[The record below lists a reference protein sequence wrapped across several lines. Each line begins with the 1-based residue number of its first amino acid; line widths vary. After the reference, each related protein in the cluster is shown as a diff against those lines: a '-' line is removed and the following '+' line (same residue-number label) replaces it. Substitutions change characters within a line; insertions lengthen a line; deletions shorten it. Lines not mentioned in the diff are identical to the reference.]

1 MDDFLRNFMEGLVHV
16 LDINAYD
23 HILFII
29 LMAVPFLFNSWKKLV
44 WLVTAFTVGHS
55 MSLLLAVYGIVT
67 VGTTY
72 IEFLIPVTVA
82 VAALYNIFMAGKRQ
96 SKETPWLLVSTALF
110 FGLIHGFGFSGAFK
124 MLASSGENTLS
135 LLAEFALGIE
145 AAQLLIV
152 LFVLIINFI
161 FTGLFRFN
169 KKEWIQIISAI
180 VFGIIVPMLAERW
193 LW

>member
-72 IEFLIPVTVA
+72 IEFLIPVTIA
-82 VAALYNIFMAGKRQ
+82 VAALYNIFTAGKRQ
-96 SKETPWLLVSTALF
+96 SKETPWLLISTALF

>member
-1 MDDFLRNFMEGLVHV
+1 
-16 LDINAYD
+16 
-23 HILFII
+23 
-29 LMAVPFLFNSWKKLV
+29 
-44 WLVTAFTVGHS
+44 
-55 MSLLLAVYGIVT
+55 
-67 VGTTY
+67 
-72 IEFLIPVTVA
+72 
-82 VAALYNIFMAGKRQ
+82 
-96 SKETPWLLVSTALF
+96 
-110 FGLIHGFGFSGAFK
+110 
-124 MLASSGENTLS
+124 MLASSGENTLL